1 MFRLNRGWTMTLT
14 MIDDDDEDEKGG
26 PGKLGS

>member
-1 MFRLNRGWTMTLT
+1 MFRLIRGWTMTIT
-14 MIDDDDEDEKGG
+14 MIDDDDEDEEGR

>member
-1 MFRLNRGWTMTLT
+1 MFRLNRGWTMTIT
-14 MIDDDDEDEKGG
+14 MTDDDDEDEEGR